1 MYDSNMVAL
10 TAMGAEELMMQTAQ
24 KYGLYPVQLLAQL
37 ASIMV
42 SLSWRIDNGT
52 FAQVCKIIF

>member
-1 MYDSNMVAL
+1 MVAL